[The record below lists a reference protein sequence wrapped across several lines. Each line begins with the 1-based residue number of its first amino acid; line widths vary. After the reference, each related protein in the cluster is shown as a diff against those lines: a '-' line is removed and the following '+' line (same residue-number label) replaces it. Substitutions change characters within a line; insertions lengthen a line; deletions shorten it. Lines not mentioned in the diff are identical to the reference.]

1 MLTRH
6 SCLLPPPVCLDI
18 VELKEETERIMGA
31 KPGKMFT
38 LSVRRNS
45 GDVDVRLQS
54 DMAWRLCDTISQ
66 QVEYLIRGH
75 STFVEGTILNRMHG
89 RITNSSSGGGGGD
102 VDPDHAIKAM
112 AGLLDRMEEEGANYM
127 QLREQMFVQTCQEEE
142 CKKQQLDAED
152 GDANAFMEKMNQE
165 IRQQMGLGPDHRNA
179 SPGNDDK

>member
-1 MLTRH
+1 M
-6 SCLLPPPVCLDI
+6 
-18 VELKEETERIMGA
+18 
-31 KPGKMFT
+31 
-38 LSVRRNS
+38 
-45 GDVDVRLQS
+45 
-54 DMAWRLCDTISQ
+54 
-66 QVEYLIRGH
+66 
-75 STFVEGTILNRMHG
+75 EGTILNRMHG
-89 RITNSSSGGGGGD
+89 RITNSSSSGGGGD

-142 CKKQQLDAED
+142 RKKQQLDAED